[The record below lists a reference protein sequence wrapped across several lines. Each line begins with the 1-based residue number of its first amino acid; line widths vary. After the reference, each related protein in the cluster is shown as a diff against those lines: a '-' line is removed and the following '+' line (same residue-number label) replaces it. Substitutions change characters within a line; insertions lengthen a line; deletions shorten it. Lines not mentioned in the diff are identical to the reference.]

1 MFLLHFGFGRL
12 KICYFELTFVITRF
26 ILYSFKNLKSLI
38 GIAIDVIVIED
49 LEVKWSRSTCV
60 FNLIIGIWGI
70 GLVFHCYLDLDLQW
84 IGLNC
89 WGWVRVADWLFIF
102 WININWLSLQTI
114 AFVFFFVYS
123 WNGAALPLETYGYI
137 RVDCY
142 GGLNQMRRDV
152 STWRELLNLYSRS
165 FKNLQYSFAAF
176 LKLRRNLQWFQFCDG
191 VGIARLLNATLVLP
205 KFEVASYWNE
215 TRQFTF
221 LSYNVKLALILLK
234 ERIFEYLVPL
244 QWFCRC
250 IWCRLLYTA
259 YEWLC
264 QSCQRVTTRDC
275 FKRTSSSGL

>member
-1 MFLLHFGFGRL
+1 M
-12 KICYFELTFVITRF
+12 ITRF

-123 WNGAALPLETYGYI
+123 WNGAALPLQTNGYI

-221 LSYNVKLALILLK
+221 PFLWNFSLQIFTQNCIYWLTSKFCFVILSPDLCYSKLQCETWHSPAERQDFWILGS
-234 ERIFEYLVPL
+234 ITVVL
-244 QWFCRC
+244 QM
-250 IWCRLLYTA
+250 YMM
-259 YEWLC
+259 
-264 QSCQRVTTRDC
+264 
-275 FKRTSSSGL
+275 

>member
-102 WININWLSLQTI
+102 WIHLNWLSLQTI
-114 AFVFFFVYS
+114 AFVFLFI
-123 WNGAALPLETYGYI
+123 LEMVQLYHYKLMDISEWIAMGGSI
-137 RVDCY
+137 RCEEMWV
-142 GGLNQMRRDV
+142 LKETLE
-152 STWRELLNLYSRS
+152 SISRS
-165 FKNLQYSFAAF
+165 LENLQYSFAAF
-176 LKLRRNLQWFQFCDG
+176 FKIEMKSTIVAVLWWCGHCSSVKCNPCLAEVWSGIILEWNKAIYLSISLEFFFANFYSKLY
-191 VGIARLLNATLVLP
+191 LLA
-205 KFEVASYWNE
+205 
-215 TRQFTF
+215 
-221 LSYNVKLALILLK
+221 
-234 ERIFEYLVPL
+234 
-244 QWFCRC
+244 
-250 IWCRLLYTA
+250 
-259 YEWLC
+259 
-264 QSCQRVTTRDC
+264 D
-275 FKRTSSSGL
+275 